1 MLVEAKLSGRA
12 ALSPSLLHFQKQLG
26 AELALQVAL
35 DLPYVDRSCFDVSRP
50 TIVPARTFLSQ
61 LV

>member
-1 MLVEAKLSGRA
+1 MLVEAKVSGKAGLSKG
-12 ALSPSLLHFQKQLG
+12 LLYFQEHLG
-26 AELALQVAL
+26 AELALQVAY
-35 DLPYVDRSCFDVSRP
+35 DLPYVDRDCFAVNRP